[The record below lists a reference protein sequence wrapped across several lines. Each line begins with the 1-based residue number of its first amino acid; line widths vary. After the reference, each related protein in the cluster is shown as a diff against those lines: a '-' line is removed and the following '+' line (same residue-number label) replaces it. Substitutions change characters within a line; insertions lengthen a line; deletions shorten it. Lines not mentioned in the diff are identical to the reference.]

1 MSKHNKKEESIFDK
15 MEKMTGIPVMYLAI
29 ILAVVV
35 VIVIIGI
42 LYMVDMLPQ
51 DMLNMFSSNYTSVDS
66 APGDSVDSVDSALGD
81 SDDSADLGV
90 ASHGNSGVATN
101 NDITNKEQLTPLP
114 PPPLPQTQV
123 TSPWIGGG
131 NIKIFK
137 KR

>member
-15 MEKMTGIPVMYLAI
+15 MENMTGIPVMYLAI
-29 ILAVVV
+29 ILAVVI

-51 DMLNMFSSNYTSVDS
+51 DMLSVIPDS
-66 APGDSVDSVDSALGD
+66 ASAPAPAPAPAPIVLE
-81 SDDSADLGV
+81 
-90 ASHGNSGVATN
+90 NST
-101 NDITNKEQLTPLP
+101 DIPKKLELT
-114 PPPLPQTQV
+114 PPLP
-123 TSPWIGGG
+123 SPPPTNNTTLMNGG

>member
-51 DMLNMFSSNYTSVDS
+51 DMSNVLSSNVEN
-66 APGDSVDSVDSALGD
+66 ALPD
-81 SDDSADLGV
+81 SD
-90 ASHGNSGVATN
+90 
-101 NDITNKEQLTPLP
+101 ITKSELFP
-114 PPPLPQTQV
+114 PPPS
-123 TSPWIGGG
+123 SPSPSPSPSPPSSSPSPENMIMNGG
-131 NIKIFK
+131 NVKIFK

>member
-51 DMLNMFSSNYTSVDS
+51 DMLNVLSSNVEN
-66 APGDSVDSVDSALGD
+66 ALPD
-81 SDDSADLGV
+81 SDDTTKSELFPPPP
-90 ASHGNSGVATN
+90 SSPSPSPPP
-101 NDITNKEQLTPLP
+101 LPSSPPPLPSSPLP
-114 PPPLPQTQV
+114 PP
-123 TSPWIGGG
+123 SPENMIMNGG

>member
-15 MEKMTGIPVMYLAI
+15 MENMTGIPVMYLAI
-29 ILAVVV
+29 ILAVVI

-51 DMLNMFSSNYTSVDS
+51 DMLSFNFFGDSTSDPISDS
-66 APGDSVDSVDSALGD
+66 ASDPDPISDSASVPAPIVLKNSTD
-81 SDDSADLGV
+81 IPETKDL
-90 ASHGNSGVATN
+90 
-101 NDITNKEQLTPLP
+101 QLTPP
-114 PPPLPQTQV
+114 PPPNNST
-123 TSPWIGGG
+123 TISGG

>member
-15 MEKMTGIPVMYLAI
+15 MENMTGIPVMYLAI

-42 LYMVDMLPQ
+42 LYMVDMLPP
-51 DMLNMFSSNYTSVDS
+51 DMLSFNFVGNPIPDS
-66 APGDSVDSVDSALGD
+66 ASAPAPAPIVLE
-81 SDDSADLGV
+81 
-90 ASHGNSGVATN
+90 NST
-101 NDITNKEQLTPLP
+101 DIPKKLELT
-114 PPPLPQTQV
+114 PPLPSTNN
-123 TSPWIGGG
+123 TTPMNGG

>member
-1 MSKHNKKEESIFDK
+1 MSKHNKKEESFFDK

-51 DMLNMFSSNYTSVDS
+51 DMLNMFSSNST
-66 APGDSVDSVDSALGD
+66 SVDSALGD
-81 SDDSADLGV
+81 SDDSDDSADLGV
-90 ASHGNSGVATN
+90 ATHGNSGVATN
-101 NDITNKEQLTPLP
+101 NDITNKEQLTPPP

-123 TSPWIGGG
+123 TSPWLGGG

>member
-15 MEKMTGIPVMYLAI
+15 MENMTGIPVMYLAI

-42 LYMVDMLPQ
+42 LYMVDMLPL
-51 DMLNMFSSNYTSVDS
+51 DMLNGLSFNVED
-66 APGDSVDSVDSALGD
+66 ALP
-81 SDDSADLGV
+81 AAV
-90 ASHGNSGVATN
+90 N
-101 NDITNKEQLTPLP
+101 ITDKNELTPAAVNITDKNELTP
-114 PPPLPQTQV
+114 PPPSPPQNITMN
-123 TSPWIGGG
+123 GG

>member
-15 MEKMTGIPVMYLAI
+15 MENMTGIPVMYLAI

-51 DMLNMFSSNYTSVDS
+51 DVLNMLSSNVEGDLP
-66 APGDSVDSVDSALGD
+66 ALPAVPGKD
-81 SDDSADLGV
+81 
-90 ASHGNSGVATN
+90 
-101 NDITNKEQLTPLP
+101 ELTP
-114 PPPLPQTQV
+114 PPPLP
-123 TSPWIGGG
+123 SPPPSSSPPPPPSSSPPSSSPPQNMIMNGG
-131 NIKIFK
+131 NVKIFK